1 MILEKLMEKK
11 DILAYIKW
19 RMAVL
24 EILRKRIPEKE
35 VPKKRE
41 CAIKQMKGRMKE
53 LRVLRKCIN
62 EGIKKASMNECENFH
77 ILNKTP
83 KTPKLEKEVLR

>member
-11 DILAYIKW
+11 DVLAYIKW
-19 RMAVL
+19 RIDVL
-24 EILRKRIPEKE
+24 EITLKRIPEIE
-35 VPKKRE
+35 APKNRQY
-41 CAIKQMKGRMKE
+41 AIKQVRGRIKE

-83 KTPKLEKEVLR
+83 KTPKSENI